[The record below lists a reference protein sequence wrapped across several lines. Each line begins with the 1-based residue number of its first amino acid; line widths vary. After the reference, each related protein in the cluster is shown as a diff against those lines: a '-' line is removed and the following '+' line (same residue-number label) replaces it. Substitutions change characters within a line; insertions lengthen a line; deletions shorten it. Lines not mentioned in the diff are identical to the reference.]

1 MSGLPPDII
10 LIIFNYIKKITD
22 KRQFLRTCKL
32 CNYLTKDLI
41 KIAEKKFFDNFVSNE
56 RNIKTLCYCPNT
68 KINKIKKDKLIKFTL
83 EICSDEYFHLLPLS
97 YLNSNNNQIVGFLV
111 DYNKFELL
119 QIAFKNGCNISKV
132 CWIAMSNGYLEMFK
146 WAIKNNYKWDG
157 SKFGIAAQNN
167 HVDIIEY
174 VIKYVKKYDWTLEE
188 YDSICA
194 HATLSGNLDLVKLLV
209 RHGFTLSTKTC
220 AWAAKS
226 GHLHILK
233 WLRKYNCPW
242 DSETCSMAALNGH
255 LDILKWAR
263 ENSCPF
269 NVTTC
274 SNAAKKGHL
283 HILKWARENG
293 FPWNMNTCNMAAKG
307 GYLHILEWAMA
318 NGCEWDIQQICI
330 KAATRGN
337 LYILKWA
344 IGNGHTF
351 DYNICEQATINSSY
365 DVVRWVIENGYE
377 ISDKTCYYIACDV
390 NQVGLLKLALNK
402 GGIWN
407 DRFTSLICA
416 KNNYDYGDYFN
427 TLNDY
432 RTISGELKILK
443 WAKKHGYPI

>member
-1 MSGLPPDII
+1 
-10 LIIFNYIKKITD
+10 
-22 KRQFLRTCKL
+22 
-32 CNYLTKDLI
+32 
-41 KIAEKKFFDNFVSNE
+41 
-56 RNIKTLCYCPNT
+56 
-68 KINKIKKDKLIKFTL
+68 
-83 EICSDEYFHLLPLS
+83 
-97 YLNSNNNQIVGFLV
+97 
-111 DYNKFELL
+111 
-119 QIAFKNGCNISKV
+119 
-132 CWIAMSNGYLEMFK
+132 
-146 WAIKNNYKWDG
+146 
-157 SKFGIAAQNN
+157 
-167 HVDIIEY
+167 
-174 VIKYVKKYDWTLEE
+174 
-188 YDSICA
+188 
-194 HATLSGNLDLVKLLV
+194 
-209 RHGFTLSTKTC
+209 
-220 AWAAKS
+220 
-226 GHLHILK
+226 
-233 WLRKYNCPW
+233 
-242 DSETCSMAALNGH
+242 MAALNGH